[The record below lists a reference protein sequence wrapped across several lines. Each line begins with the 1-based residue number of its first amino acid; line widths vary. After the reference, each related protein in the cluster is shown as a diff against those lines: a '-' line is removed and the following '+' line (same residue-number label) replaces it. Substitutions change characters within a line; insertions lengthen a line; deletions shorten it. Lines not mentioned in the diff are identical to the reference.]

1 MRAVARPTCVTM
13 TPVGTRRDAAAR
25 AAADEGVSSLYA
37 VHWRPMVRL
46 AWLFVHDDL
55 LAEEI
60 AQDAFVA
67 LHRKWND
74 VREGRGPAYLRQ
86 SVVNGARS
94 ALRHHKVEQRYLES
108 IRANSRLHVSSA
120 EDAALATVGAQ
131 DLFGRLQR
139 LPDRQREVLVLR
151 YFLDLSEAQI
161 AEALSI
167 APGSVKAH
175 AHRGLAALRTQM
187 EDRP

>member
-1 MRAVARPTCVTM
+1 M

-25 AAADEGVSSLYA
+25 AAADDGVSTLYA

-60 AQDAFVA
+60 AQDAFVS

-74 VREGRGPAYLRQ
+74 VREGRGAAYLRQ
-86 SVVNGARS
+86 CVVNGARS

-108 IRANSRLHVSSA
+108 TRARGRLHVASA
-120 EDAALATVGAQ
+120 EDEAMSVTGT
-131 DLFGRLQR
+131 DELFGRLQR

-161 AEALSI
+161 AETLGI

-187 EDRP
+187 EERT

>member
-1 MRAVARPTCVTM
+1 M
-13 TPVGTRRDAAAR
+13 TTVGTRRDPAR
-25 AAADEGVSSLYA
+25 AAADDGVSSLYA

-60 AQDAFVA
+60 AQDAFVS
-67 LHRKWND
+67 LHRKWHD
-74 VREGRGPAYLRQ
+74 VREGRGAAYLRQ
-86 SVVNGARS
+86 CVVNGARS

-108 IRANSRLHVSSA
+108 TRAAGRLRAVSA
-120 EDAALATVGAQ
+120 EDEAMSSSGSADLLA
-131 DLFGRLQR
+131 RLQR
-139 LPDRQREVLVLR
+139 LPARQREVLVLR
-151 YFLDLSEAQI
+151 YYVDLSEAQI
-161 AEALSI
+161 ADALGI

>member
-1 MRAVARPTCVTM
+1 MAL
-13 TPVGTRRDAAAR
+13 VGTRRDAASR
-25 AAADEGVSSLYA
+25 AAADDGVSSLYA
-37 VHWRPMVRL
+37 VHWQPMVRL

-67 LHRKWND
+67 LHRKWHD
-74 VREGRGPAYLRQ
+74 VQEGRGAAYLRQ

-94 ALRHHKVEQRYLES
+94 ALRHTKVERRYLDS
-108 IRANSRLHVSSA
+108 TARGDRLRVASA
-120 EDAALATVGAQ
+120 EDLAVASVGSA
-131 DLFGRLQR
+131 DLFARLQR
-139 LPDRQREVLVLR
+139 LPTRQREVLVLR
-151 YFLDLSEAQI
+151 YYLDLSEAQI
-161 AEALSI
+161 ADALGI

>member
-1 MRAVARPTCVTM
+1 M
-13 TPVGTRRDAAAR
+13 TVVGPRRDAAAR
-25 AAADEGVSSLYA
+25 AAADDGVSSLYA
-37 VHWRPMVRL
+37 VHWQPMVRL

-67 LHRKWND
+67 LHRRWGD
-74 VREGRGPAYLRQ
+74 VQEGRGAAYLRQ

-94 ALRHHKVEQRYLES
+94 ALRHSKVEQRYLDS
-108 IRANSRLHVSSA
+108 TTRGGHLRVASA
-120 EDAALATVGAQ
+120 EESALASVGSA
-131 DLFGRLQR
+131 DLFARLQR
-139 LPDRQREVLVLR
+139 LPARQREVLVLR
-151 YFLDLSEAQI
+151 YYLDLSEAQI
-161 AEALSI
+161 ADALGI

-187 EDRP
+187 EARS

>member
-1 MRAVARPTCVTM
+1 M
-13 TPVGTRRDAAAR
+13 TLVGPRRDAAAR
-25 AAADEGVSSLYA
+25 AAADDGVSSLYA

-67 LHRKWND
+67 LHRKWHD
-74 VREGRGPAYLRQ
+74 VREGRAAAYLRQ

-94 ALRHHKVEQRYLES
+94 ALRHHKVEQRYLDS
-108 IRANSRLHVSSA
+108 NRARGRLHVASA
-120 EDAALATVGAQ
+120 EDSAMSATGAA
-131 DLFGRLQR
+131 DLFARLQR
-139 LPDRQREVLVLR
+139 LPARQREVLVLR
-151 YFLDLSEAQI
+151 YYLDLSEAQI
-161 AEALSI
+161 AEALGI

-187 EDRP
+187 EER

>member
-1 MRAVARPTCVTM
+1 M

-25 AAADEGVSSLYA
+25 AAADDGVSSLYA

-60 AQDAFVA
+60 AQDAFVS

-74 VREGRGPAYLRQ
+74 VHEGRGAAYLRQ

-108 IRANSRLHVSSA
+108 VRASSRMHIASA
-120 EDAALATVGAQ
+120 EDEAVSMVGSTE
-131 DLFGRLQR
+131 LFGRLQS

-161 AEALSI
+161 AETLGI

-175 AHRGLAALRTQM
+175 AHRGLAALRTRM
-187 EDRP
+187 EEPT

>member
-1 MRAVARPTCVTM
+1 MAAVGPRR
-13 TPVGTRRDAAAR
+13 GTASR

-37 VHWRPMVRL
+37 VHWHPMVRL

-67 LHRKWND
+67 LHRRWGE
-74 VREGRGPAYLRQ
+74 VQEGRGAAYLRQ

-94 ALRHHKVEQRYLES
+94 ALRHHKVEQRYLDS
-108 IRANSRLHVSSA
+108 TTRGGHLRVASA
-120 EDAALATVGAQ
+120 EDSALATVGSA
-131 DLFGRLQR
+131 DLFARLQR
-139 LPDRQREVLVLR
+139 LPTRQREVLVLR
-151 YFLDLSEAQI
+151 YYLDLSEAQI
-161 AEALSI
+161 ADTLGI

-187 EDRP
+187 EARP